1 MKIAQYIIYT
11 FLGVVSLCSCLPDP
25 LPVDGVPIPEDQVV
39 VGNQIA
45 PDRFLL
51 LSLTRNFTALQGG
64 DDSDIDSLINAILI
78 PEVDIE
84 ISVEG
89 GIYPLEEITRGLYG
103 SINLPQIPEAT
114 YSLSFTNPFNQ
125 EPTYAETT
133 LLPSIS
139 FNSVLPS
146 LRYTEFDTLMTVN
159 FSIQDPEG
167 PNWYMLNV
175 QEISQDIDLAETP
188 FTELLSDEEFDGEF
202 YEGSF
207 EVFFRDFSREDTVL
221 ISIANIS
228 KDYYDFLDL
237 RNDQAFLLLDGLG
250 EPVNYESNI
259 ENGLGLFN
267 LYIPDIRFF
276 ALNNVP

>member
-1 MKIAQYIIYT
+1 MKIIQNIIFI
-11 FLGVVSLCSCLPDP
+11 FLAIMGLSACLPDP
-25 LPVDGVPIPEDQVV
+25 LPVDGVPVPEDQVV

-64 DDSDIDSLINAILI
+64 DDSDIDSLINAVLI
-78 PEVDIE
+78 PNVDIQVR
-84 ISVEG
+84 VEG
-89 GIYPLEEITRGLYG
+89 GIYPLEEIARGLYG
-103 SINLPQIPEAT
+103 SVSLPQIPGAT
-114 YSLSFTNPFNQ
+114 YALSFTNPFNQ
-125 EPTYAETT
+125 QPTYAETT

-139 FNSVLPS
+139 FSSVSPS
-146 LRYTEFDTLMTVN
+146 LRYTEFDTLMTVD
-159 FSIQDPEG
+159 FSLQDPEG

-175 QEISQDIDLAETP
+175 QEVSQDIDLAETP

-207 EVFFRDFSREDTVL
+207 DVFFRDFSREDTVL

-250 EPVNYESNI
+250 EPVNYESNV

-276 ALNNVP
+276 ELENVP